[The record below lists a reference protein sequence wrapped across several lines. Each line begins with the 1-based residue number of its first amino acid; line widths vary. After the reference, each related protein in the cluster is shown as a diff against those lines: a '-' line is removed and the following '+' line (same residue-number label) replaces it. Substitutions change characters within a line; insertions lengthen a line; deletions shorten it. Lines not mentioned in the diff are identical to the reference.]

1 MSGKFNYFRHST
13 GMRNDPRM
21 KVFQNLLGRKA
32 KEAYHYYCILLELCT
47 ENSVDGQTEFVFH
60 ENTLRVAW
68 ETNAKGVQE
77 VCTNLTLSALCV
89 CTHHASHV
97 MCDLVKL
104 PKYLGS
110 YDTKEKKEKEKKGK
124 QILENSPL
132 SCLFAQDDEIQPW
145 LLTGT
150 DAAQKEL
157 LEKHSHHVLAEEIKK
172 AFLWQLEKSPR
183 KAGSFLVTWM
193 SNKKTPAFNPNHA
206 RKTKTIATPSN
217 PTGDPYLAELNEIRK
232 NGEIA

>member
-1 MSGKFNYFRHST
+1 MSGKFGYFRHSVNT
-13 GMRNDPRM
+13 RNDPKM

-32 KEAYHYYCILLELCT
+32 KEAYHYYFKLIELCAG
-47 ENSVDGQTEFVFH
+47 EAVEGQTEFTFH
-60 ENTLRVAW
+60 ENTLRVTW

-77 VCTNLTLSALCV
+77 LCTHLTLSALCV

-97 MCDLVKL
+97 VCDLVNL

-110 YDTKEKKEKEKKGK
+110 YDTKEKKEKKGK
-124 QILENSPL
+124 ESKVLEHSILST
-132 SCLFAQDDEIQPW
+132 LFKPEDPIQPW

-150 DAAQKEL
+150 EAAQEEILK
-157 LEKHSHHVLAEEIKK
+157 KYSHHVLAEEIKK

-193 SNKKTPAFNPNHA
+193 SNKKTSAFNPKSPKVA
-206 RKTKTIATPSN
+206 SSPEN
-217 PTGDPYLAELNEIRK
+217 PTGDPYLQQVIDMDKPGVSA
-232 NGEIA
+232 